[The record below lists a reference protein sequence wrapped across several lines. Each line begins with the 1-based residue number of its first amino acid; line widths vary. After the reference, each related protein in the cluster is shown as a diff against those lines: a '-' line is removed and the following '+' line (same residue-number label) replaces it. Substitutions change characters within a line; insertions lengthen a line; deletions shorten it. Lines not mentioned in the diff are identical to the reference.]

1 MCEITSRSSGSAEI
15 WYFIWKLH
23 FRTKLCSKPSSLS
36 GVSSLRLQLHCLSHI
51 RLLSLFSHS
60 PWRFLLSFRGSSRKA
75 STFFILYY
83 KLMPTHVPTS
93 PNFIN
98 DGGFFSLLSQPKNY
112 TTHTT
117 HKDRTCEHNVNM
129 KFNRNSLLKE
139 WREGGARMKM
149 NGKRAMRFFGQERE
163 ARYCWGHGQTS
174 RAKQKRCEVYVCMAE
189 SKIERSEGERNWSKR
204 WKCEIYGP
212 VRSNFFLILHSSFFP
227 LLSFFG
233 FPFLRRTLVRESERK
248 RYENLIMR
256 EGGEA
261 KKPIWEVDCWLVL
274 SWTR

>member
-36 GVSSLRLQLHCLSHI
+36 GVRVVCAFNFIVFRIFDCFRSL
-51 RLLSLFSHS
+51 SHS
-60 PWRFLLSFRGSSRKA
+60 PWRFLLSFRGSSKKA

-139 WREGGARMKM
+139 WRGERRGARMKM

-174 RAKQKRCEVYVCMAE
+174 RAKQKRCEVYVCGREQDWAKWGRE
-189 SKIERSEGERNWSKR
+189 K
-204 WKCEIYGP
+204 
-212 VRSNFFLILHSSFFP
+212 
-227 LLSFFG
+227 
-233 FPFLRRTLVRESERK
+233 LVEK
-248 RYENLIMR
+248 MKMWNL
-256 EGGEA
+256 
-261 KKPIWEVDCWLVL
+261 
-274 SWTR
+274 WTRSIEFLLDSTQLVFSSS